1 MGWDS
6 KVQRLL
12 GHATSGPFFGQPFT
26 HRPAAGDDQ
35 PFAGVWSDAY
45 MTADPDTGV
54 QVMSSD
60 PNVGVRLSDFIVA
73 PVKNAI
79 IIKNAT
85 GVQYRIR
92 AVEPDGEG
100 GATLV
105 LEKV

>member
-1 MGWDS
+1 MGWES
-6 KVQRLL
+6 KVNRLL

-26 HRPAAGDDQ
+26 HRPASGPDQ
-35 PFAGVWSDAY
+35 AFAGVWSDAY

-54 QVMSSD
+54 QVMSSE
-60 PNVGVRLSDFIVA
+60 PNVGVRLADFAVA

-100 GATLV
+100 GALLV

>member
-1 MGWDS
+1 ME
-6 KVQRLL
+6 RL
-12 GHATSGPFFGQPFT
+12 
-26 HRPAAGDDQ
+26 
-35 PFAGVWSDAY
+35 
-45 MTADPDTGV
+45 
-54 QVMSSD
+54 
-60 PNVGVRLSDFIVA
+60 
-73 PVKNAI
+73 I